1 MIEDNNKNQN
11 NKKNTV
17 KKLNFIL
24 FIFLV
29 IFSFAIASVIY
40 WMWADYN
47 ERVTILES
55 EKTNFEK
62 KLSTVV
68 ENIQNT
74 NKNLQKKAENSLLTI
89 DSIYKDLK
97 NQKDILQILKED
109 YSNIEEK
116 VSTSENLNIRSEIE
130 YLLRIASYSL
140 DIMLDPIS
148 ARKILSIA
156 KERIKKLTD
165 KKYDSVKKSLNEKFN
180 LLSHYANNK
189 KETYDLLLDTR
200 SIIKKELTKTNQITE
215 DQESISGNKFLSGK
229 AGEIWNSVLNT
240 LDNHIKITKY
250 NIRSDKVF
258 KERQNYKSFFYIQE
272 NLTQAMFSLESRNAA
287 SFKNSIQYALIEA
300 RNIETTD
307 LKKTL
312 TKNLKKLEQVK
323 IQPIKVDMKDLIKE
337 FILIKKNN
345 TQQ

>member
-11 NKKNTV
+11 NKKNTG

-29 IFSFAIASVIY
+29 IFSFSIASIIY
-40 WMWADYN
+40 WIWADYN

-55 EKTNFEK
+55 EKTNFEE
-62 KLSTVV
+62 KLSSVV
-68 ENIQNT
+68 KNIQNT
-74 NKNLQKKAENSLLTI
+74 NKTLQKKAESSLLTI
-89 DSIYKDLK
+89 DSIYEDLE

-109 YSNIEEK
+109 YSSIEEK
-116 VSTSENLNIRSEIE
+116 ISTSENLNIKSEIE

-165 KKYDSVKKSLNEKFN
+165 KKYDSVKKSLNEKFT

-189 KETYDLLLDTR
+189 KETYDLLFDTQ

-215 DQESISGNKFLSGK
+215 NQESISDNKFLSGK
-229 AGEIWNSVLNT
+229 AEEIWNSILST
-240 LDNHIKITKY
+240 LGNHIKVTKY

-258 KERQNYKSFFYIQE
+258 KERQSYKSFFYIQE
-272 NLTQAMFSLESRNAA
+272 NLTQAMFSLESRNAT
-287 SFKNSIQYALIEA
+287 SFKNSIQYALIET

-312 TKNLKKLEQVK
+312 TKNLKKLEKIK
-323 IQPIKVDMKDLIKE
+323 IQPIKIDMKDLIKE
-337 FILIKKNN
+337 FILIKNN
-345 TQQ
+345 NKQ